1 MYLMSKAKSM
11 VIFMKNVNPKYMNPQ
26 TLISRNIDRI
36 ILSGGRNS
44 DSDSDSDALY
54 LAHWPFKMKT
64 YRCIH
69 NITS

>member
-1 MYLMSKAKSM
+1 MLRPDGY
-11 VIFMKNVNPKYMNPQ
+11 KNIIYHKMHVFSVN
-26 TLISRNIDRI
+26 
-36 ILSGGRNS
+36 ILVYGS